1 MDEVKQRIYFLCLAI
16 DQLGNVLLGGWPD
29 ETLSSRA
36 FRMSGRTKLWTFAHK
51 AIDTLLFFDENHC
64 EEAYINERQRRH
76 LPPES
81 R

>member
-1 MDEVKQRIYFLCLAI
+1 MNPIKQRIYFLCLAV
-16 DQLGNVLLGGWPD
+16 DQLCNVLLGGWPD

-36 FRMSGRTKLWTFAHK
+36 FRMSGRTKTWTLAHN
-51 AIDTLLFFDENHC
+51 AIDTLLFFDTNHC